1 MKNNIILDTDSYKM
15 EHYKQYP
22 PNVTH
27 VYSYLESRGGAF
39 PKTVFFG
46 LQYYLQEY
54 LEGNVV
60 TSGDVTQAMEFTEKH
75 FGRESL
81 NVEGWDR
88 IVDEH
93 CGRLPVVIKALP
105 EGTICDVST
114 PLMTIENTDPEL
126 PWITNFIE
134 TKISRLWYSTTVA
147 TQSYYMKQ
155 ILLDGLEKTG
165 TPEDIDFKLHD
176 FGCRGVSSLE
186 TAAIGGAAHLTSF
199 MGSDNIPGII
209 MLKDHYGSDCAGFS
223 IPATEHSTITS
234 WGRENE
240 LDACRNVLKQYPT
253 GPVACVS
260 DSYDIF
266 NACANIWGREL
277 REEIMSRDGTLIV
290 RPDSQDMR
298 VVVLK
303 CLNILGDKFGYTV
316 NQKGF
321 KVLPSCI
328 RLIQGDGVDICS
340 EEELIGILVD
350 AKWSIDNI
358 ALGSGGALLQKLDRD
373 TNKFAFKC
381 SNVTRNGVDCGV
393 YKDPVGAGF
402 KKSKQ
407 GRFEGLPEVFR
418 DGKILKTF
426 TLDEIR
432 ARINT
437 Y

>member
-22 PNVTH
+22 RNVTH

-340 EEELIGILVD
+340 EEELIGILMD

-418 DGKILKTF
+418 DGEILKTY